1 MDEYTFADVDFAVE
15 IEFDEMFSEE
25 SEDFTEYEYED
36 YEPYEDA
43 GLEGYLFGWDAESHP
58 LRGRTPLDLIC
69 QVHYDI
75 KNVAQILPI
84 SACRYQKCQTPVV
97 RCTYEEKNETTVT
110 TCLA

>member
-43 GLEGYLFGWDAESHP
+43 GMEGYLFGWDA
-58 LRGRTPLDLIC
+58 
-69 QVHYDI
+69 
-75 KNVAQILPI
+75 
-84 SACRYQKCQTPVV
+84 
-97 RCTYEEKNETTVT
+97 
-110 TCLA
+110 